1 MEKSIS
7 LPKKGLGRGLSALI
21 PGAGQPRA
29 ETDSEGLSLRVDVD
43 RITPSPF
50 QPRRTFDDAKIEE
63 LAASIRNQGI
73 IQPLVVRRKG
83 DG

>member
-21 PGAGQPRA
+21 PGAAQPRG
-29 ETDSEGLSLRVDVD
+29 ETHNEGLSLKVEVD

-50 QPRRTFDDAKIEE
+50 QPRRTFDDAKI
-63 LAASIRNQGI
+63 
-73 IQPLVVRRKG
+73 
-83 DG
+83 